1 MSVRPEASPETPHGD
16 LRITL
21 AHSDQSRHLL
31 DALRGHCDA
40 ELVWTSDSA
49 PAVVVSGDGAGN
61 RGVLRRVNAWL
72 GEFGVDSVT
81 IELNGRTYDLRKP

>member
-1 MSVRPEASPETPHGD
+1 VREASETSPSD
-16 LRITL
+16 TLRITL

-31 DALRGHCDA
+31 DALRGHCEA
-40 ELVWTSDSA
+40 ELAWTSDAA
-49 PAVVVSGDGAGN
+49 PAVVVTGEGAGS

-81 IELNGRTYDLRKP
+81 LELNGRTYDMRKS